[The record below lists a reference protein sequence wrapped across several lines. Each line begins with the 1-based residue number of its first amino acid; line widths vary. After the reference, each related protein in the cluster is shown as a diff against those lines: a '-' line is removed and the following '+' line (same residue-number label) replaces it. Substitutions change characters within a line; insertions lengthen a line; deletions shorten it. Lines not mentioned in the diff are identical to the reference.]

1 MPPQKQ
7 TKTKLIIFI
16 VRPFFPHLGVVFHF
30 ANEETDNGNG
40 HGDVYNPN
48 NHNVKI

>member
-7 TKTKLIIFI
+7 TKTKLII
-16 VRPFFPHLGVVFHF
+16 VRPLFPHLGVVFHF

-48 NHNVKI
+48 NHNIKI